1 MIAEFI
7 LTNCRWLQME
17 SPKDNAPSNG
27 GAIDDR
33 RTSVDDRRS
42 SPRRKALRGAQI
54 LWATGAAVTWPTG
67 AAVKCIVRN
76 YSEKGAKI
84 EVHSPVPETFEL
96 VSDVDQ
102 SHRSCRVVWRKEP
115 MIGVRF
121 L

>member
-1 MIAEFI
+1 
-7 LTNCRWLQME
+7 ME
-17 SPKDNAPSNG
+17 TPASNAPIDDS
-27 GAIDDR
+27 ALDDR
-33 RTSVDDRRS
+33 RKSVRDPRS
-42 SPRRKALRGAQI
+42 LPRKKAL
-54 LWATGAAVTWPTG
+54 TGAKVLWPTG
-67 AAVKCIVRN
+67 TAVIWPTGTAVKCVVRN
-76 YSEKGAKI
+76 VSEKGAKI

>member
-1 MIAEFI
+1 
-7 LTNCRWLQME
+7 ME
-17 SPKDNAPSNG
+17 TPTSAGPIRD

-33 RTSVDDRRS
+33 RKSVRDPRS
-42 SPRRKALRGAQI
+42 SPRKKAL
-54 LWATGAAVTWPTG
+54 TGAKVLWPTG
-67 AAVKCIVRN
+67 TAVIWPAGTAVKCVVRN
-76 YSEKGAKI
+76 VSEKGAKI